1 MERQLKINDFAIMA
15 IVFGILSIVCSCL
28 SLVNMITIVV
38 TYQLVQEAKDKG
50 VPHYIGVMITLFNQI
65 SVVLTIIFTCAYWI
79 IFF

>member
-1 MERQLKINDFAIMA
+1 MERQLKMNDFAVMA

-50 VPHYIGVMITLFNQI
+50 VSHYIGVIITLLNQI
-65 SVVLTIIFTCAYWI
+65 SVVLTIIFTFAYWI